1 MGQTVTVEGTWTQ
14 ARNLGLLALA
24 ELLGLTL
31 WFSASAVAPAIQDDW
46 GLSTA
51 GAAWLTMAVQIGFVV
66 GTLGSGLLNLPDL
79 VNTRRLFAVSAFL
92 GAASNAAFAFMAD
105 GLAEGIIFRFLTG
118 LFLAGVYPTGM
129 KLAATWAVRNRGLA
143 IGLLV
148 SALTVGSASPHLVR
162 SLTDFDWPQLIAVS
176 SGLAVAGGLVVL
188 LFVKEGPFVAR
199 GAKFEP
205 RFIWWVLSRP
215 GLRLANF
222 GYLGHMWELYAMWTW
237 VPIFLLANF
246 QERGE
251 TATMAAALAFAIVA
265 VGGIGSVVA
274 GLLADRWG
282 RTTITS
288 AAMIMSGGSA
298 LLAAVL
304 LQAPLWLLMVVLLVW
319 GFTVVADS
327 AQFSASISELSPP
340 EYVGTALTIQT
351 GLGFLLTLGSI
362 QLVPILVD
370 AAGWGAA
377 FVVLAVGPALGTV
390 AMLRLRA
397 TPDAL
402 KLAGGRR

>member
-1 MGQTVTVEGTWTQ
+1 MGQAVTVEGTWTQ
-14 ARNLGLLALA
+14 GRNLGLLALA

-79 VNTRRLFAVSAFL
+79 VDTRRLFAVSAFL

-129 KLAATWAVRNRGLA
+129 QLAATWAVRNRGLA

-148 SALTVGSASPHLVR
+148 GALTVGSASPHLVR
-162 SLTDFDWPQLIAVS
+162 SLTDFDWPQLILVS
-176 SGLAVAGGLVVL
+176 SGLAAVGGLVVL
-188 LFVKEGPFVAR
+188 LLVKEGPFTAR
-199 GAKFEP
+199 GTKFEP

-246 QERGE
+246 EERGE
-251 TATMAAALAFAIVA
+251 TAAMAAALAFAVVA
-265 VGGIGSVVA
+265 VGGVGSVVA

-288 AAMIMSGGSA
+288 AAMIISGGSA

-304 LQAPLWLLMVVLLVW
+304 LQAPLWLLMAVLLVW
-319 GFTVVADS
+319 GFSVVADS

-370 AAGWGAA
+370 ATGWSIG

-390 AMLRLRA
+390 AMLRLRY